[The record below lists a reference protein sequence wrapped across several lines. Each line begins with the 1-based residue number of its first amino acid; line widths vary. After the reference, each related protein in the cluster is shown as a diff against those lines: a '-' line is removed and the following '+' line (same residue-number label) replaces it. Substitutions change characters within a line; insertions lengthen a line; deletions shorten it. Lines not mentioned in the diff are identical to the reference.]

1 MHSVFITPNISDVDS
16 VLWLGILLTSPK
28 SLHKDDGILPFI
40 FTSTK
45 QAYDFWIKI
54 MFGSHLPLVVC
65 RTTHVFLCF
74 WICFRD
80 VQHFAVTHFIRFFFG
95 GGFVFAM
102 CPVPS
107 VASLYGL
114 SILDCPFDFL
124 KHLFTAMIKL
134 N

>member
-1 MHSVFITPNISDVDS
+1 MQLLVHSVFITPNISDVDS

-45 QAYDFWIKI
+45 QAYDFWIKM

-80 VQHFAVTHFIRFFFG
+80 VQHFAVTHFIRFFLG
-95 GGFVFAM
+95 GGLSSPCVLY
-102 CPVPS
+102 PVLP
-107 VASLYGL
+107 VYMDCLFLIAH
-114 SILDCPFDFL
+114 SIFSNIYLQPW
-124 KHLFTAMIKL
+124 
-134 N
+134 